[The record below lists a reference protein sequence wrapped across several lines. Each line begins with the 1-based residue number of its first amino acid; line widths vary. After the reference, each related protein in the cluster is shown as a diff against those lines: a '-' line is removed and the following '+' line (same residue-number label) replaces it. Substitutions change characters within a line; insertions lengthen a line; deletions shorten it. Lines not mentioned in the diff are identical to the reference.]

1 MYIYALTLPSGT
13 SLRLVWGD
21 NVLLR
26 ATFLLRSRSSEP
38 FFAAGGT
45 VCCSWAL
52 TAAIF
57 SAKLPGPLAPTPSS
71 GFSVVGLVT
80 TMDFGLSLAGF
91 ASFGNTGGGTLPL
104 AAPGCLVGEVI
115 SATVLASVLSGEVGR
130 FGSFTL
136 LLRGLGLVSGPS

>member
-1 MYIYALTLPSGT
+1 MYYTLGALTLPSCT

-21 NVLLR
+21 SVLLI

-52 TAAIF
+52 TAAIL
-57 SAKLPGPLAPTPSS
+57 SAKLPEPLTPSS
-71 GFSVVGLVT
+71 GVSAVGLVT
-80 TMDFGLSLAGF
+80 TMDFGLSLTGL
-91 ASFGNTGGGTLPL
+91 ASFGNTGGGILPL
-104 AAPGCLVGEVI
+104 AAPGCLLGEVI

-130 FGSFTL
+130 FGSLTL